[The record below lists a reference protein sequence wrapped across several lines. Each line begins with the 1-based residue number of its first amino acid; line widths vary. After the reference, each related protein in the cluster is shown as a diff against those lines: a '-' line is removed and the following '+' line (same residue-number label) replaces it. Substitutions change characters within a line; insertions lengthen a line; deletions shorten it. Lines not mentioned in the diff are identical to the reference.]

1 MRIPLASVL
10 IALIV
15 VPATAQWPP
24 TELRNL
30 KVLPP
35 DISVR
40 ALVDTMKG
48 FTRALGVRCT
58 YCHVGREGAPLDSFD
73 FASDDRLPKQKARIM
88 LRMVM
93 AINEQHLSTLPQR
106 REPAIVVN
114 CTTCHHGLAQPRT
127 IQQVILTAY
136 QAGGAD
142 SAEATYRA
150 LRSRYY
156 GSAAYDFGEV
166 PLTDVAAAVQSQG
179 KTQDAIRLYKLN
191 AELLPASGF
200 AYRQL
205 GFGYLEMRDTASAL
219 AAFTKQIQLQPNNP
233 EPKQMV
239 DALTKKPQR

>member
-1 MRIPLASVL
+1 MRIRLAGVL
-10 IALIV
+10 IAMAV
-15 VPATAQWPP
+15 APAAAQWPP
-24 TELRNL
+24 TRLQNV
-30 KVLPP
+30 KVLSP

-58 YCHVGREGAPLDSFD
+58 YCHVGRDGAPLDSFD

-106 REPAIVVN
+106 RDPAIVVS
-114 CTTCHHGLAQPRT
+114 CMTCHHGLAQPRP

-136 QAGGAD
+136 QAAGAD

-150 LRSRYY
+150 LRTRYY

-166 PLTDVAAAVQSQG
+166 PLTDVAAAAQDQG
-179 KTQDAIRLYKLN
+179 KAQDAIRFYKLN
-191 AELLPASGF
+191 VELLPASGF

-205 GFGYLEMRDTASAL
+205 GFGYLELHDSASAL
-219 AAFTKQIQLQPNNP
+219 AAFTKQTQLQPNNP

-239 DALTKKPQR
+239 DALTKKPHR